1 LHSLCE
7 LYTKG
12 TSAKVVGG
20 KAASLKKLNDKNNM
34 EILFLIGRIL
44 FGGFFIMN
52 GLNHFMKNK
61 MLAGYAA
68 SKGVPASSL
77 LVYLSGLFILF
88 GGLGILLGVYIQ
100 WAVALLVIFLLVVSF
115 KIHNFWSIAEPAAKM
130 SDMVNFTK
138 NMALLGAALTLLA
151 VPTPWPFSI
160 F

>member
-1 LHSLCE
+1 M
-7 LYTKG
+7 
-12 TSAKVVGG
+12 
-20 KAASLKKLNDKNNM
+20 KKLNDKNNM

-44 FGGFFIMN
+44 FGGYFIMN

-61 MLAGYAA
+61 MLADYAA

-77 LVYLSGLFILF
+77 LVYLSGLFMLF
-88 GGLGILLGVYIQ
+88 GGFGILLGVYIQ

-115 KIHNFWSIAEPAAKM
+115 KMHAFWAISDPMARM

-138 NMALLGAALTLLA
+138 NMALLGASLILLA
-151 VPTPWPFSI
+151 IPTPWPFSI